1 MALIKK
7 ANVIEKGVID
17 LKTEAPQFKP
27 RVQLPVTHQETQSF
41 EEIKEEV
48 VSHTV
53 DEACEKAGEIIAQ
66 AQSEAKD
73 LLAKTQEEAEAL
85 FLRTKEDAVQAGK
98 AEGEEQVRENIT
110 ASLETLNSAIN
121 ERRKIIKDSES
132 EIIRLA
138 VKIAEQVIRSE
149 VSLHKDVLMNVV
161 TEAINKVSDR
171 ENVIIKVNREDA
183 EHIKKYKDRISG
195 IVDGVK
201 NLSIIEDSQV
211 EPGGCVIE
219 TNLGF
224 VDARVSTKLSLIE
237 QSLKKAQASVK
248 E

>member
-1 MALIKK
+1 MALIKRSQ
-7 ANVIEKGVID
+7 VIERGCID
-17 LKTEAPQFKP
+17 LKTEVPAIRQQPSADFSGEEAQA
-27 RVQLPVTHQETQSF
+27 F
-41 EEIKEEV
+41 EEIKEEI

-53 DEACEKAGEIIAQ
+53 DEAYEKTGEIIAQ
-66 AQSEAKD
+66 AQAEAKE
-73 LLAKTQEEAEAL
+73 LLKKANQEAETL
-85 FLRTKEDAVQAGK
+85 FLRTKEEAVQAGK
-98 AEGEEQVRENIT
+98 AEGEASVSENIT
-110 ASLETLNSAIN
+110 ASLETLNNAIK
-121 ERRKIIKDSES
+121 ERKRIIKDSEG
-132 EIIRLA
+132 EILRLSL
-138 VKIAEQVIRSE
+138 KIAEQVIRSE
-149 VSLHKDVLMNVV
+149 VSLHKDVVMNIVA
-161 TEAINKVSDR
+161 EAVNKVSDR

-183 EHIKKYKDRISG
+183 EHIKKYKDRLSG

-237 QSLKKAQASVK
+237 QSLMKAQASVT

>member
-1 MALIKK
+1 MALIKRS
-7 ANVIEKGVID
+7 NVIEKGFID
-17 LKTEAPQFKP
+17 IKTEAPAARPAAPQVFD
-27 RVQLPVTHQETQSF
+27 
-41 EEIKEEV
+41 EIKEEV

-53 DEACEKAGEIIAQ
+53 DEAYEKAGEIITKAQ
-66 AQSEAKD
+66 AEANEILSK
-73 LLAKTQEEAEAL
+73 AHEEAEEM
-85 FLRTKEDAVQAGK
+85 FSRSKEEGIQAGK
-98 AEGEEQVRENIT
+98 TEGQEQVSENIT

-121 ERRKIIKDSES
+121 ERKKIIRDSES
-132 EIIRLA
+132 EVLRLS
-138 VKIAEQVIRSE
+138 VKIAEQIIRSE
-149 VSLHKDVLMNVV
+149 VSMHRDVLMNIVA
-161 TEAINKVSDR
+161 EAINKVSDR
-171 ENVIIKVNREDA
+171 ENIIIKVNRDDA

-195 IVDGVK
+195 IIDGVK

-237 QSLKKAQASVK
+237 QSLKKAQASVT